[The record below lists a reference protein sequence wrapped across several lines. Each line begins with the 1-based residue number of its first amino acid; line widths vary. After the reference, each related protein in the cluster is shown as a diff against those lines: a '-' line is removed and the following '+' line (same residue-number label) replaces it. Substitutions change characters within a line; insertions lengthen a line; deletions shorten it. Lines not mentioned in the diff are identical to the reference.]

1 MNLPN
6 FNSIKPIQGIKTWA
20 ENLRLDA
27 LNVEMQEF
35 APGILKI
42 QQRPPSPLPRILL
55 YVLMGLFSIALLWM
69 FFGRLDIIAVAEGK
83 LVPQT
88 YLKIVQPAEAGVVQ
102 EILVKEGDSVAA
114 GQVLVRMDTNL
125 AEADSK
131 SIQAEYQRRAIQ
143 LRRIEAEL
151 ADRPLQK
158 QATDPENLY
167 QQSAA
172 QYQADRLAYQD
183 AIGQERALLSK
194 AREDLAAAREVQGKL
209 KQVLP
214 LYQGNEQAYG
224 QMAQEG
230 YVGKLEALDRT
241 RERIEK
247 EQDLRSQTFTIASL
261 QASIAQSE
269 KRLAQIT
276 SNYRQQ
282 LNQERAEALGQFQ
295 KLEQDL
301 AKQTH
306 KNKLLELKAPQAGV
320 VKDLATHTQGTVL
333 SPGTVVLTLV
343 PKDEQLLAEV
353 WVSNEDAG
361 FVRAGQTVKVK
372 LAAYLFQKYGMLDG
386 VVQQVG
392 ADSSDGGANQNKANG
407 AEANA
412 QQPQDLKYKTI
423 VALKR
428 QYLSADGVRYTL
440 TPGMRAAAEINL
452 GTRSVMEYL
461 LSPVQK
467 AYHEAGR
474 ER

>member
-1 MNLPN
+1 MNLAD
-6 FNSIKPIQGIKTWA
+6 IKPIQGIKTWA

-55 YVLMGLFSIALLWM
+55 YVLMALFGIALLWM
-69 FFGRLDIIAVAEGK
+69 FFGRLDIIAVADGK
-83 LVPQT
+83 LIPQT

-102 EILVKEGDSVAA
+102 EILVKEGDTVAA
-114 GQVLVRMDTNL
+114 GQVLVRMDTNV

-131 SIQAEYQRRAIQ
+131 TIQAEYQRRAIQ

-151 ADRPLQK
+151 SDRPLQK
-158 QATDPENLY
+158 QATDPANLY
-167 QQSAA
+167 QQSEA
-172 QYQADRLAYQD
+172 QYLANRAAYQD

-214 LYQGNEQAYG
+214 LYQGNEQAYS
-224 QMAQEG
+224 QMAKEG
-230 YVGKLEALDRT
+230 YVGKLEAMDHT

-247 EQDLRSQTFTIASL
+247 EQDLRTQTFTIASL
-261 QASIAQSE
+261 QASITQSE
-269 KRLAQIT
+269 KKLAQIT
-276 SNYRQQ
+276 SNARQQ

-295 KLEQDL
+295 KLEQDQ
-301 AKQTH
+301 ARQTH
-306 KNKLLELKAPQAGV
+306 MNKLLELRAPQAGV

-361 FVRAGQTVKVK
+361 FVRPGQTVKVK
-372 LAAYLFQKYGMLDG
+372 ISAYLFQKYGMVDG

-392 ADSSDGGANQNKANG
+392 ADSSDGGANKNNANSNSPSMQ
-407 AEANA
+407 E
-412 QQPQDLKYKTI
+412 PQDLKYKTI

-428 QYLSADGVRYTL
+428 QYLDANGVRHTL

>member
-1 MNLPN
+1 MKLTD
-6 FNSIKPIQGIKTWA
+6 IKPIQGIKTWA

-55 YVLMGLFSIALLWM
+55 YVLLALFGIALLWM
-69 FFGRLDIIAVAEGK
+69 LFGQLDIIAVADGK

-88 YLKIVQPAEAGVVQ
+88 YLKIVQPVEAGVVQ
-102 EILVKEGDSVAA
+102 EILVKEGDAVTA
-114 GQVLVRMDTNL
+114 GQVLVRMDTNV

-131 SIQAEYQRRAIQ
+131 TIRAEYQRRAIQ

-151 ADRPLQK
+151 TDRPLQK
-158 QATDPENLY
+158 LNTDPENLY

-172 QYQADRLAYQD
+172 HYQANRLAYQD
-183 AIGQERALLSK
+183 AVGQERAMLSK

-214 LYQGNEQAYG
+214 LYQGNEKAYS
-224 QMAQEG
+224 QMAKEG
-230 YVGKLEALDRT
+230 YVGKLEAMDHT

-247 EQDLRSQTFTIASL
+247 EQDLRTQTFTIASL

-276 SNYRQQ
+276 SNARQQ

-301 AKQTH
+301 ARQTH
-306 KNKLLELKAPQAGV
+306 KNTLLELKAPQAGI
-320 VKDLATHTQGTVL
+320 VKDLATHTLGTVL

-353 WVSNEDAG
+353 WVTNEDAG
-361 FVRAGQTVKVK
+361 FVHAGQTVKVK
-372 LAAYLFQKYGMLDG
+372 LAAYMFQKYGMLDG

-392 ADSSDGGANQNKANG
+392 ADSSDGNANQNKPNG
-407 AEANA
+407 ADPNA
-412 QQPQDLKYKTI
+412 QQAQDLKYKTI

-452 GTRSVMEYL
+452 GTRSVMDYL

>member
-1 MNLPN
+1 MKLTD
-6 FNSIKPIQGIKTWA
+6 IKPIQGLKTWA

-55 YVLMGLFSIALLWM
+55 YVLMALFGIALLWM

-83 LVPQT
+83 LIPQT

-114 GQVLVRMDTNL
+114 GQVLVRMDTKL

-131 SIQAEYQRRAIQ
+131 TVQAEYQRRAIQ

-151 ADRPLQK
+151 SNQPLQK
-158 QATDPENLY
+158 QSSDPENLY

-172 QYQADRLAYQD
+172 QYQANRLAYQD

-224 QMAQEG
+224 QMAKEG
-230 YVGKLEALDRT
+230 YIGKLEALDRS

-247 EQDLRSQTFTIASL
+247 EQDLRTQNFTIASL
-261 QASIAQSE
+261 QASINQSE

-276 SNYRQQ
+276 SNGRQQ

-301 AKQTH
+301 ARQTH
-306 KNKLLELKAPQAGV
+306 KNTLLELKAPQAGV

-343 PKDEQLLAEV
+343 PQNEQLLAEV

-392 ADSSDGGANQNKANG
+392 ADSSDSGANQNNANN
-407 AEANA
+407 AMPNA

-428 QYLSADGVRYTL
+428 QYLSANGVRYTL

-452 GTRSVMEYL
+452 GTRSIMEYL